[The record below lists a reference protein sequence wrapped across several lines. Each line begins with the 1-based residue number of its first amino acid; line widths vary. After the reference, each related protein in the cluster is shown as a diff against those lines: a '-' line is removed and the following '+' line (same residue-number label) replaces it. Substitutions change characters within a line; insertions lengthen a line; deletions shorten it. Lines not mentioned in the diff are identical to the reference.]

1 MPGFQKIGNQ
11 LIRAFAFTYG
21 SGKSIDMR
29 NSIIWSL
36 IILSGCGLECKSNN
50 IELIIRFGDSLY
62 AQESYE
68 EALLEYQRAY
78 FFASGEQKSLSGA
91 KMAECYL
98 LSDDFFRAR
107 SYYDSA
113 ISCTTFESSVTN
125 YQFRKIL
132 CLILEKNFGYAL
144 NETDQLKVDS
154 NSIMM
159 RRKYLYQGIC
169 YFGLK
174 KYKESHHFLRNSLP
188 ETDTVRIVQLQQ
200 LFENNKRLNCP
211 NSALAIVLSVVLPGA
226 GQIYS
231 GNIRG
236 GINSVLLLSG
246 LLYIGSTLS
255 ASGLIIIIPF
265 LYRYYIGGILNAK
278 KAALEKQKEKQL
290 VIFTNLSKFLL
301 E

>member
-1 MPGFQKIGNQ
+1 
-11 LIRAFAFTYG
+11 
-21 SGKSIDMR
+21 MR

-36 IILSGCGLECKSNN
+36 IILSGCGLECKSND

-62 AQESYE
+62 AQGSYE
-68 EALLEYQRAY
+68 KALLEYQRAY
-78 FFASGEQKSLSGA
+78 FFATGEQKSLSGA

-98 LSDDFFRAR
+98 VTDDFFRAR

-113 ISCTTFESSVTN
+113 ISYTTFESSVTN

-132 CLILEKNFGYAL
+132 CLILEKNFSYAL
-144 NETDQLKVDS
+144 YETDQLKGDF
-154 NSIMM
+154 NSIML
-159 RRKYLYQGIC
+159 RRKYLYKGIC

-174 KYKESHHFLRNSLP
+174 KYEESHHYLKNSLP
-188 ETDTVRIVQLQQ
+188 ETDTVRIVRLQQ
-200 LFENNKRLNCP
+200 LFENHKRLSSP

-231 GNIRG
+231 GNIGG

-246 LLYIGSTLS
+246 LFYISSTLS
-255 ASGLIIIIPF
+255 TSGLIIIIPF

-278 KAALEKQKEKQL
+278 KFAEEKQKEKQQ
-290 VIFTNLSKFLL
+290 VFFTNLSIFLL